1 MMKSSKG
8 KMPVVAPTHGQK
20 TLYAAGSLRQT
31 GGGLTPLRG
40 TVADHILR
48 MLQLLDGQERTA
60 YSIWRIPAGETDP
73 MAVGETF
80 IQAGGSAQAM
90 TVEARVMTSDGTAR
104 LFTVGRQEPVK
115 GPPTTIWINDR
126 AQVTVSSN
134 EVFTAEEAAVVFL
147 TFYLTDTVAQPYQLR
162 ELNFG
167 DG

>member
-1 MMKSSKG
+1 MCAVTYGERAGYASG
-8 KMPVVAPTHGQK
+8 PIAELAGELNPIGGPVSHHI
-20 TLYAAGSLRQT
+20 LNSLRT
-31 GGGLTPLRG
+31 
-40 TVADHILR
+40 
-48 MLQLLDGQERTA
+48 LDGEGATT
-60 YSIWRIPAGETDP
+60 YSIWRVPAGERNPTR
-73 MAVGETF
+73 MGETF

-134 EVFTAEEAAVVFL
+134 EVFTAEEAAPIFL

-162 ELNFG
+162 ALNFG

>member
-1 MMKSSKG
+1 M
-8 KMPVVAPTHGQK
+8 
-20 TLYAAGSLRQT
+20 
-31 GGGLTPLRG
+31 
-40 TVADHILR
+40 
-48 MLQLLDGQERTA
+48 
-60 YSIWRIPAGETDP
+60 
-73 MAVGETF
+73 GETF

-162 ELNFG
+162 EFDLG
-167 DG
+167 VGG